1 MENKNAFFSII
12 MPVYNAE
19 KYVEAAIVSVLNQ
32 TYGNFELLVVD
43 DCSSDS
49 SYFICQ
55 ELVKEDHRIKLLR
68 TPRNGGAAAA
78 RNFALQHIHGKYL
91 TFIDCDDTVEQNF
104 LSVAYSYVKDEQA
117 DCVKFGCFE
126 EYFNADGEKAY
137 SKKCCL
143 TEQTY
148 DTLDDIRQQ
157 MVCMELI
164 PLFGYLW
171 NTIYRASIILGQGL
185 LFNEQYRVNEDFD
198 FNIRYFKYV
207 QRLQCSSYC
216 GYHYAKR
223 LNRLSLSTKKNDKY
237 YDLHM
242 MKIQEF
248 LQSFP
253 SIESIDAQTMSNIFW
268 LYTRF
273 VYSAVQR
280 KVANN
285 EPVDTFIRNIRSSEL
300 FFLYKTVHFTGINA
314 KQKIMISILRSNHK
328 TLFHIL
334 IRGIS
339 FLRSHYPFIL
349 AALKK

>member
-1 MENKNAFFSII
+1 MENQEPFFSII
-12 MPVYNAE
+12 MPVYNSE
-19 KYVEAAIVSVLNQ
+19 KYVEVAVKSVLQ
-32 TYGNFELLVVD
+32 QSYENFGLLLVD
-43 DCSSDS
+43 DCSSDG
-49 SYFICQ
+49 SYSICQ
-55 ELVKEDHRIKLLR
+55 KLAKKDSRIKLLQ
-68 TPRNGGAAAA
+68 TKKNSGAAAA
-78 RNFALQHIHGKYL
+78 RNLALKHIQGQYL
-91 TFIDCDDTVEQNF
+91 TFIDSDDTIESDLLV
-104 LSVAYSYVKDEQA
+104 VAYSYVKDAQT

-137 SKKCCL
+137 SKNCSL
-143 TEQTY
+143 AEQVF
-148 DTLDDIRQQ
+148 DTPDTIRQQ

-171 NTIYRASIILGQGL
+171 NTIYRTSIILDKGL
-185 LFNEQYRVNEDFD
+185 LFNDQYRVNEDFD

-223 LNRLSLSTKKNDKY
+223 LNSFSLSTKNNDEY

-242 MKIQEF
+242 MKIREF

-253 SIESIDAQTMSNIFW
+253 SIENIDVQTMNNIFW

-285 EPVDTFIRNIRSSEL
+285 EPVNMFIKAIRSSEL
-300 FFLYKTVHFTGINA
+300 FTIYQSVHFVDISA
-314 KQKIMISILRSNHK
+314 KQKIMISIFRSKHAV
-328 TLFHIL
+328 LFRGL
-334 IRGIS
+334 IYGIS
-339 FLRSHYPFIL
+339 FVRMHCPFIF
-349 AALKK
+349 ATLKR

>member
-1 MENKNAFFSII
+1 MENQEPFFSII

-19 KYVEAAIVSVLNQ
+19 KYVEAAVESVLQ
-32 TYGNFELLVVD
+32 QSYTDFELLLVD
-43 DCSSDS
+43 DCSADS
-49 SYFICQ
+49 SYSVCQ
-55 ELVKEDHRIKLLR
+55 ELAKKDGRIKLLR
-68 TPRNGGAAAA
+68 TPQNGGAAAA
-78 RNFALQHIHGKYL
+78 RNFAFQHIQGKYL
-91 TFIDCDDTVEQNF
+91 TFIDSDDIIEPNL
-104 LSVAYSYVKDEQA
+104 LSVAYFYVKDDQA

-143 TEQTY
+143 TEQVY
-148 DTLDDIRQQ
+148 DNSDTIRQQ
-157 MVCMELI
+157 MVRMELI

-171 NTIYRASIILGQGL
+171 NAIYRASIILDKGL
-185 LFNEQYRVNEDFD
+185 LFNDQYRVNEDFD

-223 LNRLSLSTKKNDKY
+223 LNNLSLSTKNNDEY

-242 MKIQEF
+242 MKIREF
-248 LQSFP
+248 LQNFP

-280 KVANN
+280 KMVNN
-285 EPVDTFIRNIRSSEL
+285 EPINTFIKDIRSSDL
-300 FFLYKTVHFTGINA
+300 FAIYQSVHFVDIGV
-314 KQKIMISILRSNHK
+314 KQKIMISILRSKYEVLLHG
-328 TLFHIL
+328 LLH
-334 IRGIS
+334 GIS
-339 FLRSHYPFIL
+339 FVRIHCPFIF
-349 AALKK
+349 AAVKR

>member
-1 MENKNAFFSII
+1 MENQEPFFSII

-19 KYVEAAIVSVLNQ
+19 KYVEAAVESVLQ
-32 TYGNFELLVVD
+32 QSYTDFELLLVD
-43 DCSSDS
+43 DCSADS
-49 SYFICQ
+49 SYSVCQ
-55 ELVKEDHRIKLLR
+55 ELAKKDGRIKLLR
-68 TPRNGGAAAA
+68 TPQNGGAAAA
-78 RNFALQHIHGKYL
+78 RNFAFQHIQGKYL
-91 TFIDCDDTVEQNF
+91 TFIDSDDIIEPNL
-104 LSVAYSYVKDEQA
+104 LSVAYSYVKDDQA

-143 TEQTY
+143 TEQVY
-148 DTLDDIRQQ
+148 DNSDTIRQQ
-157 MVCMELI
+157 MVRMELI

-171 NTIYRASIILGQGL
+171 NTIYRASIILDKGL
-185 LFNEQYRVNEDFD
+185 LFNDQYRVNEDFD

-223 LNRLSLSTKKNDKY
+223 LNNLSLSTKNNDEY

-242 MKIQEF
+242 MKIREF

-280 KVANN
+280 KAANN
-285 EPVDTFIRNIRSSEL
+285 EPVDVFIKDIRHSKL
-300 FFLYKTVHFTGINA
+300 FTIYQSVHFVGISA
-314 KQKIMISILRSNHK
+314 KQKIMISILRSKHEA
-328 TLFHIL
+328 LFLGL
-334 IRGIS
+334 IHGIS
-339 FLRSHYPFIL
+339 FVWIHCPFIF
-349 AALKK
+349 AALKR

>member
-1 MENKNAFFSII
+1 MENQEPFFSII

-19 KYVEAAIVSVLNQ
+19 KYVEAAVESVLQ
-32 TYGNFELLVVD
+32 QSYTDFELLLVD
-43 DCSSDS
+43 DCSADS
-49 SYFICQ
+49 SYSVCQ
-55 ELVKEDHRIKLLR
+55 ELAKKDGRIKLLR
-68 TPRNGGAAAA
+68 TPQNGGAAVA
-78 RNFALQHIHGKYL
+78 RNFAFQHIQGKYL
-91 TFIDCDDTVEQNF
+91 TFIDSDDIIEPNL
-104 LSVAYSYVKDEQA
+104 LSVAYSYVKDDQA

-143 TEQTY
+143 TEQVY
-148 DTLDDIRQQ
+148 DNSDTIRQQ
-157 MVCMELI
+157 MVRMELI

-171 NTIYRASIILGQGL
+171 NAIYRASIILDKGL
-185 LFNEQYRVNEDFD
+185 LFNDQYRVNEDFD

-223 LNRLSLSTKKNDKY
+223 LNNLSLSTKNNDEY

-242 MKIQEF
+242 MKIREF
-248 LQSFP
+248 LQNFP

-280 KVANN
+280 KMVNN
-285 EPVDTFIRNIRSSEL
+285 EPINTFIKDIRSSDL
-300 FFLYKTVHFTGINA
+300 FAIYQSVHFVDIGV
-314 KQKIMISILRSNHK
+314 KQKIMISILRSKYEVLLHG
-328 TLFHIL
+328 LLH
-334 IRGIS
+334 GIS
-339 FLRSHYPFIL
+339 FVRIHCPFIF
-349 AALKK
+349 AAVKR